1 MSGKSII
8 FNDKK
13 INKSN
18 LYKNK
23 KLFKRNEID
32 FNKILVYLK
41 MNHIIKKA
49 QSNILL
55 DIMKLDHYV

>member
-55 DIMKLDHYV
+55 DIMKLYHYV